1 MDENKINDS
10 AAEQEN
16 EPKINEWAPEFKTV
30 DYRQP
35 DNYGNTI
42 DDEITET
49 LVSDES
55 VTAKKKRKWLIPG
68 AIVGAIVV
76 IAILVLVP
84 QTIKANS
91 VQKQLI
97 LGESFLEEG
106 NYAEARLAYDKA
118 IEIDPKAVQAYEK
131 KAETYLLEDDFDTAE
146 NLLETAQDI
155 KQTSYGNLLLGEVY
169 YETDRPEKGNEKLT
183 EVAESSELDYE
194 TAQKAGDLLSK
205 QNDYALL
212 ETLYENSL
220 TKVKDK
226 EERQGIYEN
235 LLETYLLQGKTEA
248 ELNVLVKR
256 AQDAIGA
263 ENIKMSRCDEAEMK
277 AIDTA
282 LNQVYCHW
290 WAGLPDDFAA
300 IDDFDLK
307 WIVCKAIIDSIKNKT
322 PQYTETQISTG
333 EKGYFLPLEEI
344 KKYGQLVISPAL
356 AIPEDS
362 HVYKTLHKSIKWV
375 PDKQG
380 FEWKYITNFS
390 AHNAIHVENA
400 TRINDKIYV
409 TASELLIKDD
419 RNSDIFEPGEPLYAY
434 CNDQLVGTAKQGLFD
449 QTTLTSNYTFSF
461 NTDTIPTW
469 TYVLQEKPDGGYFIV
484 AKMKN
489 AK

>member
-1 MDENKINDS
+1 MDEDKINDS
-10 AAEQEN
+10 ATEQEN
-16 EPKINEWAPEFKTV
+16 EPKLNERAPESKTA
-30 DYRQP
+30 DYRKIE
-35 DNYGNTI
+35 NYGNTM

-55 VTAKKKRKWLIPG
+55 VTAKRKRKWLIPG
-68 AIVGAIVV
+68 VVVGAIAV

-106 NYAEARLAYDKA
+106 NYAEARLAYNKA

-131 KAETYLLEDDFDTAE
+131 KAETYLLEDDYSEAE
-146 NLLETAQDI
+146 NLLKTAQDI

-169 YETDRPEKGNEKLT
+169 YETDRPEKGSEKLT

-194 TAQKAGDLLSK
+194 TVQKAGDLLSK
-205 QNDYALL
+205 QNDYVLL

-220 TKVKDK
+220 AKVKDK
-226 EERQGIYEN
+226 EERQSIYEN

-248 ELNVLVKR
+248 EFNALVKR

-263 ENIKMSRCDEAEMK
+263 ENIKITRCDDAEMK

-290 WAGLPDDFAA
+290 WAGVPDDFAA
-300 IDDFDLK
+300 IDAFDLE
-307 WIVCKAIIDSIKNKT
+307 WLVYKAIIDSIKNKT
-322 PQYTETQISTG
+322 PQYTEIQISTG

-344 KKYGQLVISPAL
+344 NKYGQLVISPVL

-362 HVYKTLHKSIKWV
+362 QIYKTLYKSINWI
-375 PDKQG
+375 PNKQG
-380 FEWKYITNFS
+380 FEWKYITNFNT
-390 AHNAIHVENA
+390 HNAIHIENA

-409 TASELLIKDD
+409 TASELLIKND
-419 RNSDIFEPGEPLYAY
+419 RNSDIFEPDEPLYAY
-434 CNDQLVGTAKQGLFD
+434 CR
-449 QTTLTSNYTFSF
+449 
-461 NTDTIPTW
+461 PTGRNRK
-469 TYVLQEKPDGGYFIV
+469 TGVV
-484 AKMKN
+484 
-489 AK
+489 

>member
-16 EPKINEWAPEFKTV
+16 EAKVNERVAQFNTA
-30 DYRQP
+30 DYRKRE
-35 DNYGNTI
+35 NYGNAM

-49 LVSDES
+49 LISDES

-68 AIVGAIVV
+68 VLVGAIAV
-76 IAILVLVP
+76 IVILVLVP
-84 QTIKANS
+84 QEIKANS

-131 KAETYLLEDDFDTAE
+131 KAETYLLEDDYNEAE
-146 NLLETAQDI
+146 NLLKTAQDI

-169 YETDRPEKGNEKLT
+169 YETGRPEKGSEKMT

-248 ELNVLVKR
+248 ELSVLVKR
-256 AQDAIGA
+256 AQDEIGA
-263 ENIKMSRCDEAEMK
+263 DEFTIERITDINK
-277 AIDTA
+277 LEIY
-282 LNQVYCHW
+282 LNLYYAHW
-290 WAGLPDDFAA
+290 WAGLPNDFSAA
-300 IDDFDLK
+300 SEIDLN
-307 WIVCKAIIDSIKNKT
+307 WLISMIVAEQSKNINEVK
-322 PQYTETQISTG
+322 QDKEFTQ
-333 EKGYFLPLEEI
+333 KYKVQYFLSLEDIESEI
-344 KKYGQLVISPAL
+344 NKIVNPTIELPEYTQDYEKVITA
-356 AIPEDS
+356 
-362 HVYKTLHKSIKWV
+362 TWIKDKNGFGWMGKGSSA
-375 PDKQG
+375 PDTH
-380 FEWKYITNFS
+380 IM
-390 AHNAIHVENA
+390 
-400 TRINDKIYV
+400 INEAFKLNNKIYLN
-409 TASELLIKDD
+409 ASELMMKDEKNGEYHSSGD
-419 RNSDIFEPGEPLYAY
+419 RLNVF
-434 CNDQLVGTAKQGLFD
+434 CNNTRVGTAIYDNFVESTKL
-449 QTTLTSNYTFSF
+449 SEYTFSID
-461 NTDTIPTW
+461 TDKIQTW
-469 TYVLQEKPDGGYFIV
+469 TYVLQEKQDGGYFIIS
-484 AKMKN
+484 KMKN
-489 AK
+489 AN

>member
-1 MDENKINDS
+1 MDENKTGS
-10 AAEQEN
+10 AGEQESESIFN
-16 EPKINEWAPEFKTV
+16 EMAPEFETA
-30 DYRQP
+30 DCQQT
-35 DNYGNTI
+35 DNDGNTI
-42 DDEITET
+42 DDETTET

-55 VTAKKKRKWLIPG
+55 VTAKTKRKWLIPG
-68 AIVGAIVV
+68 VIVGAIAV
-76 IAILVLVP
+76 IASLVLVP
-84 QTIKANS
+84 QAIKADS

-97 LGESFLEEG
+97 LGESFLDEG

-131 KAETYLLEDDFDTAE
+131 KAETYLLEDDYSEAE
-146 NLLETAQDI
+146 NLIRTAQNI

-194 TAQKAGDLLSK
+194 TAQKAGELLSK

-212 ETLYENSL
+212 EMLYENSL
-220 TKVKDK
+220 TKVKNK

-248 ELNVLVKR
+248 ELSMLVKR
-256 AQDAIGA
+256 AQDAIGV
-263 ENIKMSRCDEAEMK
+263 ENIKMLRCDEAEME

-290 WAGLPDDFAA
+290 WAGVPDDFAA
-300 IDDFDLK
+300 IDDFDLE
-307 WIVCKAIIDSIKNKT
+307 WIIYKAIIDSIKNKT

-333 EKGYFLPLEEI
+333 EKGYFLPLEEV

-362 HVYKTLHKSIKWV
+362 QIYKILYKSIKWD

-380 FEWKYITNFS
+380 FEWKYITNFNVN
-390 AHNAIHVENA
+390 NAIYVENA
-400 TRINDKIYV
+400 IRINEKIYV

-419 RNSDIFEPGEPLYAY
+419 RNSEMFEPDEPLYAY
-434 CNDQLVGTAKQGLFD
+434 CNNQLVGTAEQGQFD
-449 QTTLTSNYTFSF
+449 QTTLTSNYIFSF
-461 NTDTIPTW
+461 NTDKIPNW
-469 TYVLQEKPDGGYFIV
+469 TYVLQEKPNGGYFIV
-484 AKMKN
+484 SKMKN